1 MIDFDRFSY
10 LTFDCYGTLIDWETG
25 ILEAVRPVLAQHGI
39 AQDDAEIIRLY
50 AQAEAELE
58 AGPYR
63 RYRSVLRGVMARMAD
78 ELGFQASDAEQEAL
92 ASSPENWRPFADSVA
107 ALGRLGKR
115 YKLVI
120 LSNIDDDL
128 FAATQR
134 LLPARF
140 DAVFTAQQI
149 GSYKPSP
156 ANFHYALDQLGVNKE
171 QVLHVAQILY
181 HDHAPAKKLGFST
194 AWVNRA
200 SVLPGTDVSLPVD
213 VEPDVEAP
221 DLRSLADLMGL

>member
-78 ELGFQASDAEQEAL
+78 ELGFQASDAEQER
-92 ASSPENWRPFADSVA
+92 WRVLRRTGAPLRTVWRLSVA
-107 ALGRLGKR
+107 
-115 YKLVI
+115 
-120 LSNIDDDL
+120 S
-128 FAATQR
+128 
-134 LLPARF
+134 
-140 DAVFTAQQI
+140 
-149 GSYKPSP
+149 
-156 ANFHYALDQLGVNKE
+156 
-171 QVLHVAQILY
+171 
-181 HDHAPAKKLGFST
+181 
-194 AWVNRA
+194 A
-200 SVLPGTDVSLPVD
+200 SDTSW
-213 VEPDVEAP
+213 
-221 DLRSLADLMGL
+221 